1 MQPVLGEDRARAA
14 SFSAHTRSSLTS
26 FRQQSGVQSVN
37 GNIQYHNSLADGV
50 VDPAIGASHET
61 TNLLD
66 GVPDE
71 TYDTAMRAWRRLRF
85 VRSGWFTAKE
95 GILYLE
101 YFYTYLYPLTP
112 ISLPEYNNP
121 DKHTTLLEQEPL
133 LLVVILT
140 ISSRYMK
147 LDGPAASTRQSA
159 IHEKL
164 WTYLRGMI
172 ERTIWAQEQF
182 GGGLCGAGAESRG
195 VNQLT
200 TQGLR
205 TLGTVEAFM
214 LLTEWHPRAL
224 HFPPSN
230 DEDELMVPEDPL
242 KETSDEEPILLL
254 NGTGGQ
260 RRDSWLEPCWRSD
273 RMCWM
278 LLGYAITLA
287 FEIGVFD
294 DTPQEIFKKTILE
307 SQVPKSARS
316 LSGRITSKIFFQST
330 SSSSLAVWN

>member
-1 MQPVLGEDRARAA
+1 
-14 SFSAHTRSSLTS
+14 
-26 FRQQSGVQSVN
+26 
-37 GNIQYHNSLADGV
+37 
-50 VDPAIGASHET
+50 
-61 TNLLD
+61 
-66 GVPDE
+66 
-71 TYDTAMRAWRRLRF
+71 
-85 VRSGWFTAKE
+85 
-95 GILYLE
+95 
-101 YFYTYLYPLTP
+101 
-112 ISLPEYNNP
+112 
-121 DKHTTLLEQEPL
+121 
-133 LLVVILT
+133 
-140 ISSRYMK
+140 
-147 LDGPAASTRQSA
+147 
-159 IHEKL
+159 
-164 WTYLRGMI
+164 MI

-242 KETSDEEPILLL
+242 KESSDEEPILLL

-294 DTPQEIFKKTILE
+294 DTPQEIFQENNPGI
-307 SQVPKSARS
+307 PSAKVSAFFERKGYLKDLLPIYIIQ
-316 LSGRITSKIFFQST
+316 LSGRLELIGKLPPNYLKSLNQTDAEQRLQNRLAKFNGTAPVDSPGTSYKDLSPHRVVLHFWEEITAIMKSGNENMFPNRQYTRELIKSGRY
-330 SSSSLAVWN
+330 SELLAIYQPMLVAWRSDFDECDLSMYYQNHLMMF